1 MLLEKTYC
9 AAETKFLLKKV
20 TPIVQRNFFS
30 RGHFFPF
37 PSRRNAQRANGGPRV
52 IRCKHGPNVFTLLGP
67 LSSLA
72 VVVQVVIIERER
84 ERRVQ
89 KRKKKK
95 EKNSFRSR
103 PYDFGS

>member
-30 RGHFFPF
+30 LGHFFPF
-37 PSRRNAQRANGGPRV
+37 PSRRNAQRANDGPRV
-52 IRCKHGPNVFTLLGP
+52 IRCKHGSNVFTLLGP

-72 VVVQVVIIERER
+72 VVVQVIIIGRER
-84 ERRVQ
+84 EACA
-89 KRKKKK
+89 KKKKEK